1 MKTGGFFIF
10 FSPLLLF
17 IFFVTFF
24 AVTLRFLFSTQ
35 ELFMSDAI
43 KHECGLAFIRLRKP
57 FSYYLQQYGTVM
69 WGLNKLYLLM
79 EKQHNR
85 GQDGAGVAAVKLN
98 VEPGY
103 PFLQRIRSAAHQP
116 IADIFRQINQEVK
129 ELEKYQPDVMK
140 HPGLMKG
147 HISYLGELLLGHLR
161 YGTQGKNN
169 AEFCHPFIKRHT
181 IPARNM
187 ALAGNFNLIN
197 TDELFDL
204 INIEPGEFQKQSDL
218 AAMMEVIHHFLVK
231 CDEESPGDVDVLGVL
246 RKAVPL
252 FDGGFTVGGLL
263 GNGDSFV
270 FRDANGIRPAYY
282 YISEDVIV
290 AASERSAIRTV
301 FNVGENEVQEL
312 MPGMT
317 LIAKADGSIVIDK
330 VVAPKERRAC
340 SFERIYF
347 SRGSDEKIYRERIA
361 LGYNLSDQILSSV
374 DYDLKNTI
382 FSFIPNTAEVA
393 FYGLWKGLDDYLK
406 KVKIQR
412 ILAWGKDITEEKLSE
427 MINRKIRIE
436 KIAIKDVKMR
446 TFITEDVSRNE
457 MVQHVYDV
465 TYGTVEKGVDSL
477 VVIDDSIV
485 RGTTLKESIVRMLA
499 RLEPKKIIVVSS
511 APQIRY
517 PDCYGI
523 DMSKLGDFI
532 AFKAA
537 IELMK
542 ENGKEAC
549 LQELYEKCKELQ
561 RMGQLHTEN
570 VVKQVYKPFT
580 TEQISDKIAELITP
594 KGLTLPVQV
603 IFQTIESLHQ
613 ACPTNTGDWYFTGN
627 YPTPGG
633 NRVVNKAFI
642 NYMEGKNVRGY

>member
-1 MKTGGFFIF
+1 
-10 FSPLLLF
+10 
-17 IFFVTFF
+17 
-24 AVTLRFLFSTQ
+24 
-35 ELFMSDAI
+35 MSDEI

-57 FSYYLQQYGTVM
+57 FSYYQQQYGTVM

-103 PFLQRIRSAAHQP
+103 PFLQRIRSSQNQP
-116 IADIFRQINQEVK
+116 IADIFSTINKEVK
-129 ELEKYQPDVMK
+129 ELEKYQPDILK

-147 HISYLGELLLGHLR
+147 HISFLGELLLGHLR

-181 IPARNM
+181 IPTRNM
-187 ALAGNFNLIN
+187 ALAGNFNLVN
-197 TDELFDL
+197 TDELFAL

-231 CDEESPGDVDVLGVL
+231 SDEDAPGDLDVLKVL
-246 RKAVPL
+246 RKAVSL

-282 YISEDVIV
+282 YVSNDVIV
-290 AASERSAIRTV
+290 AASERAAIRTV

-312 MPGMT
+312 MPGMA
-317 LIAKADGSIVIDK
+317 LVVKADGSIIVDRVIE
-330 VVAPKERRAC
+330 ARERRAC

-347 SRGSDEKIYRERIA
+347 SRGSDEKIYRERSA
-361 LGYNLSDQILSSV
+361 LGYNLSGQVLNAV
-374 DYDLKNTI
+374 NHDLKNTI

-406 KVKIQR
+406 QVKIQR
-412 ILAWGKDITEEKLSE
+412 ILSWGKDITEEKLAE

-457 MVQHVYDV
+457 MVQHVYDI
-465 TYGTVEKGVDSL
+465 TYGTVEKHQDTL

-499 RLEPKKIIVVSS
+499 RLEPKKIIIISS

-532 AFKAA
+532 AFRAA
-537 IELMK
+537 TELMK
-542 ENGKEAC
+542 ETGKEDC
-549 LQELYEKCKELQ
+549 LQELYERCKELQ
-561 RMGQLHTEN
+561 RTGQLDTEN
-570 VVKQVYKPFT
+570 VVRQVYKPFSLQ
-580 TEQISDKIAELITP
+580 QISDKIAELITP
-594 KGLTLPVQV
+594 KGVNIPIEV